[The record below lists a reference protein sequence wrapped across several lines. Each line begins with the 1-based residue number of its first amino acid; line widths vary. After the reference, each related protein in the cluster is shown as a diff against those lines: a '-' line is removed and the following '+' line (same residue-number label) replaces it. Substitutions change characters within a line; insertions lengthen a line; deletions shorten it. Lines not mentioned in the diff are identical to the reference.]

1 MTQNIDLSG
10 KMYYNAV
17 KTQKGMQ
24 GEESMQHIMN
34 EGEDLERYVADKECI
49 ANTYVMR
56 CFSISMI
63 VYFIGFLMNKFDVF
77 IVDKSIMLM
86 GFVPS
91 MFIYLTMLF
100 ITKKVSLSSEKIKY
114 FILFSIVSV
123 FTLIGVTI
131 TYHVVII
138 AVLPILYAIL
148 YSSRKVMWYVY
159 GLTVVST
166 IIIVYVG
173 YYHGLCDANMALLT
187 NAKLDHYLIDGFFQ
201 VTAVNANPLITL
213 MLYFVVPRCLI
224 YIAFMAVC
232 SNIYKILKLGIKK
245 AEDVIKMEVFQRELK
260 SKVDEQTVEL
270 REQQRKTQ
278 EAYWQTVIALS
289 EAVEA
294 KDRYTSGHSK
304 RVAEYSKMIAKRM
317 GKSEIE
323 QEMIYRAGLLHDVG
337 KIGIPVDIIN
347 KPGKL
352 TDEEYDLIKIH
363 PVTGYHILKDISEH
377 YDVAVAAKYHH
388 ERYDGKGY
396 PNGLV
401 GDNIPEMARIL
412 AVADSYDA
420 MTSNRSYRKGL
431 PQSVVRSEIEKGK
444 GTQFDPAIADI
455 MLQMIDEDK
464 EYTLRQTDG
473 IDYKILIVGEDT
485 ESNQRVKDILQKET
499 IYEAIIPNK
508 VTVEGVFEKLEEHSF
523 ELIILDVD
531 TKNGNDWE
539 ILQAIKAKYQIPVI
553 IMSDD
558 KNLRNMKEF
567 IELGCADYLTKPISP
582 LMLNE
587 IIYYMT
593 KKCL

>member
-77 IVDKSIMLM
+77 IVDKSIMLK

-100 ITKKVSLSSEKIKY
+100 ITKKVSLSSEKMKY

-201 VTAVNANPLITL
+201 VTAVNTNPLITL

-260 SKVDEQTVEL
+260 SKVYEQTVEL

-412 AVADSYDA
+412 AVTDSYDA

-444 GTQFDPAIADI
+444 GTQFDSVIADI

-464 EYTLRQTDG
+464 EYTLRQ
-473 IDYKILIVGEDT
+473 IDKTHYNFLIVGEDT
-485 ESNQRVKDILQKET
+485 EWNRRVKDSLQKES
-499 IYEAIIPNK
+499 IYEVIMPNK
-508 VTVEGVFEKLEEHSF
+508 VTVEGVLEKLEAHSF
-523 ELIILDVD
+523 ELIILDIEA
-531 TKNGNDWE
+531 KRGNEWE
-539 ILQAIKAKYQIPVI
+539 ILRAIKEEYQIPVI

-558 KNLRNMKEF
+558 KNLRNTKEF
-567 IELGCADYLTKPISP
+567 MELGCDDYLTKPFSP
-582 LMLNE
+582 FMLKE
-587 IIYYMT
+587 IIYNIT
-593 KKCL
+593 N